1 MRKIYKEKTED
12 TIVAFINQ
20 QETGSNGSRLDVLK
34 HGVELANIHLDLM
47 YTKPATTFNKEL
59 NALKEFADAHEI
71 SGLQYLQINEAN
83 LLVNTRLLVEGQ
95 TLPLFIVVNNS
106 VYTYLQ
112 AHLVTLTEEKK
123 AATLSYL
130 NELNNEFN
138 MLKYSIN
145 PQGNVI
151 LTFSIPAGDDKFDPA
166 LVFALVDQLKAHL
179 DTHYSA
185 LMEKI
190 WSK

>member
-1 MRKIYKEKTED
+1 MAEEIKDTEVKE
-12 TIVAFINQ
+12 
-20 QETGSNGSRLDVLK
+20 ETA
-34 HGVELANIHLDLM
+34 E
-47 YTKPATTFNKEL
+47 ATTAAEKAEETL
-59 NALKEFADAHEI
+59 AMKKLTALKEFADAHEI

-185 LMEKI
+185 LMEKSGANNFLI
-190 WSK
+190 VEKVYR

>member
-1 MRKIYKEKTED
+1 MAEEIKDTEVKEET
-12 TIVAFINQ
+12 VA
-20 QETGSNGSRLDVLK
+20 E
-34 HGVELANIHLDLM
+34 
-47 YTKPATTFNKEL
+47 ATTAAEKAEETL
-59 NALKEFADAHEI
+59 AMKKLTALKEFADAHEI

>member
-1 MRKIYKEKTED
+1 MAEEIKDTEVKE
-12 TIVAFINQ
+12 
-20 QETGSNGSRLDVLK
+20 ETA
-34 HGVELANIHLDLM
+34 E
-47 YTKPATTFNKEL
+47 ATTAAEKAEETL
-59 NALKEFADAHEI
+59 AMKKLTALKEFADAHEI

>member
-1 MRKIYKEKTED
+1 MAEEIKDTEVKEAEVKDAATE
-12 TIVAFINQ
+12 
-20 QETGSNGSRLDVLK
+20 
-34 HGVELANIHLDLM
+34 
-47 YTKPATTFNKEL
+47 TTAEAGKAEESL
-59 NALKEFADAHEI
+59 ALKKLTALKDFADAHEI
-71 SGLQYLQINEAN
+71 TGLQYLQINEAN
-83 LLVNTRLLVEGQ
+83 LLINTRLLIEGQ

-130 NELNNEFN
+130 NDLNNEFN

-151 LTFSIPAGDDKFDPA
+151 LTFSVPAGDDKFYPA
-166 LVFALVDQLKAHL
+166 LVFALVDQVKAHL
-179 DTHYSA
+179 EAHFAA

>member
-1 MRKIYKEKTED
+1 MDI
-12 TIVAFINQ
+12 
-20 QETGSNGSRLDVLK
+20 
-34 HGVELANIHLDLM
+34 
-47 YTKPATTFNKEL
+47 
-59 NALKEFADAHEI
+59 
-71 SGLQYLQINEAN
+71 
-83 LLVNTRLLVEGQ
+83 LL
-95 TLPLFIVVNNS
+95 VNNS

>member
-1 MRKIYKEKTED
+1 MAEEIKDTEVKEAEVKDAATETPD
-12 TIVAFINQ
+12 EAVKA
-20 QETGSNGSRLDVLK
+20 EESLALK
-34 HGVELANIHLDLM
+34 KL
-47 YTKPATTFNKEL
+47 T
-59 NALKEFADAHEI
+59 ALKEFADAHEI
-71 SGLQYLQINEAN
+71 TGLQINEAN
-83 LLVNTRLLVEGQ
+83 LLINTRLLIEGQ

-123 AATLSYL
+123 AAALSYL
-130 NELNNEFN
+130 NDLNNEFN
-138 MLKYSIN
+138 MLKYSVN
-145 PQGNVI
+145 PQGNVM

-179 DTHYSA
+179 ETHFPA
-185 LMEKI
+185 LMAKI

>member
-1 MRKIYKEKTED
+1 MAEEIKDTEVKEEAAEVTE
-12 TIVAFINQ
+12 AKAE
-20 QETGSNGSRLDVLK
+20 ET
-34 HGVELANIHLDLM
+34 LAMKKL
-47 YTKPATTFNKEL
+47 T
-59 NALKEFADAHEI
+59 ALKEFADAHEI
-71 SGLQYLQINEAN
+71 SGLQYLQINEEN
-83 LLVNTRLLVEGQ
+83 LLINTRLLVEGQ

-145 PQGNVI
+145 PQGNVV
-151 LTFSIPAGDDKFDPA
+151 LTFSIPAGDDKFD
-166 LVFALVDQLKAHL
+166 LVDQLKAHL

>member
-1 MRKIYKEKTED
+1 M
-12 TIVAFINQ
+12 
-20 QETGSNGSRLDVLK
+20 
-34 HGVELANIHLDLM
+34 
-47 YTKPATTFNKEL
+47 
-59 NALKEFADAHEI
+59 
-71 SGLQYLQINEAN
+71 
-83 LLVNTRLLVEGQ
+83 
-95 TLPLFIVVNNS
+95 PLFIVVNNS

-151 LTFSIPAGDDKFDPA
+151 LTFSIPSGDDKFDPA

>member
-1 MRKIYKEKTED
+1 MAEEIKDTEVKEETAEA
-12 TIVAFINQ
+12 TAVAEKAE
-20 QETGSNGSRLDVLK
+20 ET
-34 HGVELANIHLDLM
+34 LAMKKL
-47 YTKPATTFNKEL
+47 T
-59 NALKEFADAHEI
+59 ALKEFADAHEI
-71 SGLQYLQINEAN
+71 SGLQYLQINDAN

-151 LTFSIPAGDDKFDPA
+151 LTFSIPAGDDKFDSA

-185 LMEKI
+185 LMEKSGANNFLI
-190 WSK
+190 VEKVYR

>member
-1 MRKIYKEKTED
+1 MAEEIKDTEVKEAEVKDAATE
-12 TIVAFINQ
+12 
-20 QETGSNGSRLDVLK
+20 
-34 HGVELANIHLDLM
+34 
-47 YTKPATTFNKEL
+47 TTAEAGKAEESL
-59 NALKEFADAHEI
+59 ALKKLTALKDFADAHEI
-71 SGLQYLQINEAN
+71 TGLQYLQINEAN
-83 LLVNTRLLVEGQ
+83 LLINTRLLIEGQ

-130 NELNNEFN
+130 NDLNNEFN

-151 LTFSIPAGDDKFDPA
+151 LTFSVPAGDDQFDPA
-166 LVFALVDQLKAHL
+166 LVFALVDQVKAHL
-179 DTHYSA
+179 EAHFAA

>member
-1 MRKIYKEKTED
+1 MAEEIKETEVKD
-12 TIVAFINQ
+12 
-20 QETGSNGSRLDVLK
+20 
-34 HGVELANIHLDLM
+34 
-47 YTKPATTFNKEL
+47 ATTETTAEAGKAEESL
-59 NALKEFADAHEI
+59 ALKKLTALKDFADAHEI
-71 SGLQYLQINEAN
+71 TGLQYLQINEAN
-83 LLVNTRLLVEGQ
+83 LLINTRLLIEGQ

-130 NELNNEFN
+130 NDLDNEFN

-151 LTFSIPAGDDKFDPA
+151 LTFSVPAGDDKFDPA
-166 LVFALVDQLKAHL
+166 LVFALVDQVKAHL
-179 DTHYSA
+179 EAHFAA

>member
-1 MRKIYKEKTED
+1 MAEEIKDTEVKE
-12 TIVAFINQ
+12 
-20 QETGSNGSRLDVLK
+20 ETAEVTAAAEK
-34 HGVELANIHLDLM
+34 AEETLAMKKL
-47 YTKPATTFNKEL
+47 T
-59 NALKEFADAHEI
+59 ALKEFADAHEI

-185 LMEKI
+185 HNGYELCRLCFCCRCYGR
-190 WSK
+190 

>member
-1 MRKIYKEKTED
+1 M
-12 TIVAFINQ
+12 
-20 QETGSNGSRLDVLK
+20 
-34 HGVELANIHLDLM
+34 
-47 YTKPATTFNKEL
+47 
-59 NALKEFADAHEI
+59 
-71 SGLQYLQINEAN
+71 
-83 LLVNTRLLVEGQ
+83 
-95 TLPLFIVVNNS
+95 VNNS

-130 NELNNEFN
+130 NDLNNEFN

-151 LTFSIPAGDDKFDPA
+151 LTFSVPAGDDKFDPA
-166 LVFALVDQLKAHL
+166 LVFALVDQVKAHL
-179 DTHYSA
+179 EAHFAA

>member
-1 MRKIYKEKTED
+1 MAEEIKETEVKD
-12 TIVAFINQ
+12 AAT
-20 QETGSNGSRLDVLK
+20 ETTAEAGKAEESL
-34 HGVELANIHLDLM
+34 
-47 YTKPATTFNKEL
+47 
-59 NALKEFADAHEI
+59 ALKKLTALKDFADAHEI
-71 SGLQYLQINEAN
+71 TGLQYLQINETN
-83 LLVNTRLLVEGQ
+83 LLINTRLLIEGQ

-130 NELNNEFN
+130 NDLNNEFN

-151 LTFSIPAGDDKFDPA
+151 LTFSVPAGDDKFDPA
-166 LVFALVDQLKAHL
+166 LVFALVDQVKAHL
-179 DTHYSA
+179 EAHFAA

>member
-1 MRKIYKEKTED
+1 MAEEIKDTEVKE
-12 TIVAFINQ
+12 
-20 QETGSNGSRLDVLK
+20 ETAEVTAAAEK
-34 HGVELANIHLDLM
+34 AEETLAMKKL
-47 YTKPATTFNKEL
+47 T
-59 NALKEFADAHEI
+59 ALKEFADAHEI

-166 LVFALVDQLKAHL
+166 LVFALVDQMKAHL

-185 LMEKI
+185 LMEKSGANNFLI
-190 WSK
+190 VEKVYR

>member
-1 MRKIYKEKTED
+1 MAEEIKETEVKD
-12 TIVAFINQ
+12 AAT
-20 QETGSNGSRLDVLK
+20 ETTAEAGKAEESL
-34 HGVELANIHLDLM
+34 
-47 YTKPATTFNKEL
+47 
-59 NALKEFADAHEI
+59 ALKKLTALKDFADAHEI
-71 SGLQYLQINEAN
+71 TGLQYLQINEAN
-83 LLVNTRLLVEGQ
+83 LLINTRLLIEGQ

-112 AHLVTLTEEKK
+112 VHLVTLTEEKK

-130 NELNNEFN
+130 NDLNNEFN

-151 LTFSIPAGDDKFDPA
+151 LTFSVPAGDDKFDPA
-166 LVFALVDQLKAHL
+166 LVFALVDQVKAHL
-179 DTHYSA
+179 EAHFAA

>member
-1 MRKIYKEKTED
+1 MAEEIKDTEVKE
-12 TIVAFINQ
+12 
-20 QETGSNGSRLDVLK
+20 ETAEATAAAEK
-34 HGVELANIHLDLM
+34 AEETLAMKKL
-47 YTKPATTFNKEL
+47 T
-59 NALKEFADAHEI
+59 ALKEFADAHEI

-106 VYTYLQ
+106 V
-112 AHLVTLTEEKK
+112 
-123 AATLSYL
+123 YL

>member
-1 MRKIYKEKTED
+1 MHMKSVVCNIC
-12 TIVAFINQ
+12 
-20 QETGSNGSRLDVLK
+20 RLTRQTCQ
-34 HGVELANIHLDLM
+34 HQTAVEARDSCVPCL
-47 YTKPATTFNKEL
+47 
-59 NALKEFADAHEI
+59 
-71 SGLQYLQINEAN
+71 S
-83 LLVNTRLLVEGQ
+83 
-95 TLPLFIVVNNS
+95 VVNNS

-151 LTFSIPAGDDKFDPA
+151 LTFSIPAGDDKSDPA
-166 LVFALVDQLKAHL
+166 LVFALVDRLKAHL

-185 LMEKI
+185 
-190 WSK
+190 

>member
-1 MRKIYKEKTED
+1 MAEEIKETEVKD
-12 TIVAFINQ
+12 AAT
-20 QETGSNGSRLDVLK
+20 ETTAEAGKAEESL
-34 HGVELANIHLDLM
+34 
-47 YTKPATTFNKEL
+47 
-59 NALKEFADAHEI
+59 ALKKLTALKDFADAHEI
-71 SGLQYLQINEAN
+71 TGLQYLQINEAN
-83 LLVNTRLLVEGQ
+83 LLINTRLLIEGQ

-130 NELNNEFN
+130 NDLNNEFN

-151 LTFSIPAGDDKFDPA
+151 LTFSVPAGDDKFEPA
-166 LVFALVDQLKAHL
+166 LVFALVDQVKAHL
-179 DTHYSA
+179 EAHFAA

>member
-1 MRKIYKEKTED
+1 MAEEIKDTEAKE
-12 TIVAFINQ
+12 
-20 QETGSNGSRLDVLK
+20 ETAEVTAAAEK
-34 HGVELANIHLDLM
+34 AEETLAMKKL
-47 YTKPATTFNKEL
+47 T
-59 NALKEFADAHEI
+59 ALKEFADAHEI
-71 SGLQYLQINEAN
+71 GGLQYLQINEEN
-83 LLVNTRLLVEGQ
+83 LLINTRLLVEGQ

-106 VYTYLQ
+106 VYTYLE

-185 LMEKI
+185 LMEKSGANNFLI
-190 WSK
+190 VEKVYR

>member
-1 MRKIYKEKTED
+1 MAEEIKDTEAKE
-12 TIVAFINQ
+12 
-20 QETGSNGSRLDVLK
+20 ETAEVTAAAEK
-34 HGVELANIHLDLM
+34 AEETLAMKKL
-47 YTKPATTFNKEL
+47 T
-59 NALKEFADAHEI
+59 ALKEFADAHEI

-166 LVFALVDQLKAHL
+166 LVFALVDQMKAHL

-185 LMEKI
+185 LMEKSGANNFLI
-190 WSK
+190 VEKVYR

>member
-1 MRKIYKEKTED
+1 MAEEIKETEVKD
-12 TIVAFINQ
+12 
-20 QETGSNGSRLDVLK
+20 
-34 HGVELANIHLDLM
+34 
-47 YTKPATTFNKEL
+47 ATTETTAEAGKAEESL
-59 NALKEFADAHEI
+59 ALKKLTALKDFADAHEI
-71 SGLQYLQINEAN
+71 TGLQYLQINEAN
-83 LLVNTRLLVEGQ
+83 LLINTRLLIEGQ

-130 NELNNEFN
+130 NDLNNEFN

-151 LTFSIPAGDDKFDPA
+151 LTFSVPAGDDKFDPA
-166 LVFALVDQLKAHL
+166 LVFALVDQVKAHL
-179 DTHYSA
+179 EAHFAA

>member
-1 MRKIYKEKTED
+1 MAEEIKDTEVKE
-12 TIVAFINQ
+12 
-20 QETGSNGSRLDVLK
+20 ETAEVTAAAEK
-34 HGVELANIHLDLM
+34 AEETLAMKKL
-47 YTKPATTFNKEL
+47 T
-59 NALKEFADAHEI
+59 ALKEFADAHEI

-185 LMEKI
+185 LMEKSGANNFLI
-190 WSK
+190 VEKVYR